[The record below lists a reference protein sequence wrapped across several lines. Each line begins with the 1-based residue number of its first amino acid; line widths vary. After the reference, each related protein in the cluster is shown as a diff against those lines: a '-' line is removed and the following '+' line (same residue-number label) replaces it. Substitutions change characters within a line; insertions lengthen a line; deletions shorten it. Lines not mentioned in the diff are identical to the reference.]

1 MNLTTPQAKYSAEHL
16 HESFAV
22 FCRIFEGGAQSR
34 TEPLHSPPNHN
45 KPPHNFSLFT
55 FYPPKKTFYSLP
67 TTFYPIIPQ
76 FLYIYLAILRISNK
90 RHKMKTTLF
99 AFVMMAVWPMSMSG
113 ALAPSV
119 YAKAQNRSPEVMVIK
134 VGKVT
139 RYRYTRNRVYV
150 KARVRVLRVDRASRR
165 IRPGR
170 WITIRYRT
178 TLYPRRGGAFGAAA
192 IPVLRRGQ
200 VYRAFLRR
208 IRYSRYYAPSAGAR
222 SFVPLKSRRKVRR

>member
-1 MNLTTPQAKYSAEHL
+1 
-16 HESFAV
+16 
-22 FCRIFEGGAQSR
+22 
-34 TEPLHSPPNHN
+34 
-45 KPPHNFSLFT
+45 
-55 FYPPKKTFYSLP
+55 
-67 TTFYPIIPQ
+67 
-76 FLYIYLAILRISNK
+76 
-90 RHKMKTTLF
+90 MKTTLF
-99 AFVMMAVWPMSMSG
+99 AFVMMAVWPMSMLG
-113 ALAPSV
+113 ALSPSM
-119 YAKAQNRSPEVMVIK
+119 YAKAQKRSPEVMVIK

-139 RYRYTRNRVYV
+139 RYRYTRNRLYV

-178 TLYPRRGGAFGAAA
+178 TLRTRRGAFGAAA

-222 SFVPLKSRRKVRR
+222 SFVPLNSRRKVHR